1 MKINRT
7 GYAQFVKRLEKSNSV
22 HKTNSNGEKN
32 DKIEISEA
40 SRKIKEY
47 SDVIKASESANA
59 DKIESIRAKLD
70 SGTYQI
76 SSKQLADR
84 ILDEIKSQMAK
95 EK

>member
-7 GYAQFVKRLEKSNSV
+7 GYAQFVKRLEKGNSV

-40 SRKIKEY
+40 SRRIKEY
-47 SDVIKASESANA
+47 SDVIKASESANT

-76 SSKQLADR
+76 SSK
-84 ILDEIKSQMAK
+84 
-95 EK
+95 